1 MARYYVSPSDTINR
15 AIRAGLPEGIEESGN
30 ALWAKNGAM
39 LAVFPT
45 RRSFRWVVTEADCMT
60 DHEFAPSRFADALAA
75 LVSVGSLPVPAT
87 EVKEPAPV
95 TPTAQNTGSL
105 LDGEALLKELFGE
118 LLGVAA

>member
-1 MARYYVSPSDTINR
+1 MTISPCDTIGQ

-75 LVSVGSLPVPAT
+75 LVELGNLPAPAD
-87 EVKEPAPV
+87 EVKVPEQTAPV
-95 TPTAQNTGSL
+95 TPSNLGT
-105 LDGEALLKELFGE
+105 LDGDALLKELFGE